1 MAKGNYFSTLDKK
14 KNNAMQN
21 ISSCSTVLIDA
32 SLIDES
38 EMNPDIFSNDEESII
53 GLSEYMKE
61 VGVHEPIACFQKE
74 DGRYEIISGHRRF
87 KARLLKGDTKIDVII
102 TPPPQT
108 IGDNVYQLIFD
119 NIHARQLKP
128 MDLARA
134 LDAMK
139 TKWVPEQREKGLTGD
154 TKEILANKFKMST
167 AKVSRYLRLLKL
179 APETQNKVQK
189 GVLSV
194 EAALVL
200 TLEDNLVDGLEDY
213 VNTTIDKAIAE
224 HDETSPISRAEVNK
238 IISSFKKA
246 KHSAFDSN
254 SQQEKKKITRKKFEK
269 ELESFHEVI
278 NTEFSQKLKLNTED
292 IKKLE
297 ILQEDISVLIH
308 KYKNNP

>member
-1 MAKGNYFSTLDKK
+1 MVY
-14 KNNAMQN
+14 
-21 ISSCSTVLIDA
+21 SSRSLIDA

-238 IISSFKKA
+238 IISSFKRA

>member
-139 TKWVPEQREKGLTGD
+139 TKWVPEQREKVLP
-154 TKEILANKFKMST
+154 EIPKNPCQQIYEMST

-179 APETQNKVQK
+179 APETREQSSKRRF
-189 GVLSV
+189 
-194 EAALVL
+194 
-200 TLEDNLVDGLEDY
+200 
-213 VNTTIDKAIAE
+213 
-224 HDETSPISRAEVNK
+224 ISR
-238 IISSFKKA
+238 SSFG
-246 KHSAFDSN
+246 SYFRRQSC
-254 SQQEKKKITRKKFEK
+254 
-269 ELESFHEVI
+269 
-278 NTEFSQKLKLNTED
+278 
-292 IKKLE
+292 
-297 ILQEDISVLIH
+297 
-308 KYKNNP
+308 